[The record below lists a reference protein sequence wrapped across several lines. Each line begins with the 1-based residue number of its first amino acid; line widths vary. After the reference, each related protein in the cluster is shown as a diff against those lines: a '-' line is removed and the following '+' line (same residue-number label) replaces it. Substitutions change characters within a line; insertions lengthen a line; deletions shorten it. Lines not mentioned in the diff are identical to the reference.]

1 MRGGGSL
8 TSPTILTESVQPLSP
23 FLHVETQLV
32 REGAAAEASVAKM
45 RRVLHKVPRWAG
57 RHGCCPPH
65 RRREGSSKVLW
76 ADLGSGSAGGPDM
89 SPFSPKLFVGSRPL
103 WNWMASAASIAAAR
117 PQSGPQLCVLG
128 GAEAMLR
135 EAQLS

>member
-1 MRGGGSL
+1 M
-8 TSPTILTESVQPLSP
+8 
-23 FLHVETQLV
+23 
-32 REGAAAEASVAKM
+32 GAASSQE
-45 RRVLHKVPRWAG
+45 AG
-57 RHGCCPPH
+57 RQQQGP
-65 RRREGSSKVLW
+65 V